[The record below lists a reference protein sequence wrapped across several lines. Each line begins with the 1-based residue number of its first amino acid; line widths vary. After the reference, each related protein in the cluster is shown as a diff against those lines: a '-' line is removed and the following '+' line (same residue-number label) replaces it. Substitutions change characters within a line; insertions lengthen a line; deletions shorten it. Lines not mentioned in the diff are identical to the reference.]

1 VIKQYM
7 ISEAYANNVQID
19 KYIDG
24 EIESKNIVSEYNQ
37 EGFCRDLENMEY
49 TRAYSLMEAEKEL
62 KQAEKDLTAA
72 KGKYGYAYRLKPNK
86 DLIWGKGDILWKLLT
101 ILVH

>member
-1 VIKQYM
+1 MIKQYM

-72 KGKYGYAYRLKPNK
+72 KGKYGYAYRIYEIAKENQLFVNI
-86 DLIWGKGDILWKLLT
+86 D
-101 ILVH
+101 